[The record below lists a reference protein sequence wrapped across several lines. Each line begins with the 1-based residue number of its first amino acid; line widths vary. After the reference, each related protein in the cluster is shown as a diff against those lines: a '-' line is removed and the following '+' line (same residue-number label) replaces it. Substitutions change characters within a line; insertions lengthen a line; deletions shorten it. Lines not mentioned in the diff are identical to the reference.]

1 MKNIYIL
8 FTIALLSGL
17 SLTAQNNKT
26 KKADKKFDRFEF
38 VDAAE
43 SYLKLVDKDHADTY
57 VYTRLADCYYNIFST
72 IEAEKWYTKAL
83 ESSEDSEVVY
93 KYSQMLKANSK
104 YDESN
109 IWMKKFAAL
118 KPADNRSV
126 AFMKNPDYL
135 PKILEKGKKF
145 NVQSLDFNSE
155 LSDFGGTLKD
165 NKLYIVSARNN
176 ARKNYGWNNQP
187 YLDILEVPVRSD
199 GTYGDVF
206 LLGEKINTKYHE
218 GTVSFSPDG
227 NTMYFSRESFFE
239 KRFVKDSIRNDK
251 YGVLNLFKT
260 TRSGGTWSDAES
272 LPFNSSNYS
281 TDHPALSKDGKTLYF
296 TSDMPGGYGL
306 SDIYKVSVNSDGT
319 FGEPINLGQ
328 KLNTEGRE
336 MFPFSD
342 EKGMLYFS
350 SDGHLGLGGLDVFFT
365 KEIDGKVAP
374 IRNLGIPVNSGA
386 DDFAIVMNSAD
397 EGFVSSNR
405 MGGKGSDDIYAI
417 KKLKPICDVMI
428 VSSVKDAK
436 TDNLI
441 VGATVSL
448 ADADGNILSTKT
460 TDTEGKAEFIIE
472 CDDESELQV
481 AMDDYES
488 QKITI
493 PGTTDEEVGISVML
507 DPIEK
512 IIQPDRIVLNP
523 IYFDFDKSNIT
534 DQAAFELDK
543 LVQVMTKYPE
553 LVVSVT
559 SHTDRRGPASYNMGL
574 SDRRA
579 KTTVQYAISKGIDA
593 SRLSGSGKGETEL
606 INDCGMKCTEEDHD
620 MNRRSEFIIVSGAP
634 Q

>member
-1 MKNIYIL
+1 MKKIYIL

-17 SLTAQNNKT
+17 SLTAQNKKT

-43 SYLKLVDKDHADTY
+43 NYLKLVENGNADTY
-57 VYTRLADCYYNIFST
+57 IYTRLADCYYNIFNTS
-72 IEAEKWYTKAL
+72 EAEKWYAKAL

-104 YDESN
+104 YEESN
-109 IWMKKFAAL
+109 KWMKKFAAI
-118 KPADNRSV
+118 KPADDRSI
-126 AFMKNPDYL
+126 AFMDNPDYL

-145 NVQSLDFNSE
+145 NVQSLDFNST

-176 ARKNYGWNNQP
+176 ARKTYGWNNQP

-199 GTYGDVF
+199 GTYGDAF

-218 GTVSFSPDG
+218 GPVSFTPDG

-260 TRSGGTWSDAES
+260 TKSGGAWSNVES

-281 TDHPALSKDGKTLYF
+281 TDHPALSKDGNTLYF
-296 TSDMPGGYGL
+296 TSDMPGGYGM

-319 FGEPINLGQ
+319 FGEPVNLGQ

-417 KKLKPICDVMI
+417 KKLQPICDVMI
-428 VSSVKDAK
+428 ISNVTDGK
-436 TDNLI
+436 TGNPI
-441 VGATVSL
+441 AEATVSL
-448 ADADGNILSTKT
+448 ADAEGNVLSTKT
-460 TDTEGKAEFIIE
+460 TDAEGKAEFIIE
-472 CDDESELQV
+472 CDNDTELQV
-481 AMDDYES
+481 VMDDYES

-493 PGTTDEEVGISVML
+493 PGTADEEVGISVML
-507 DPIEK
+507 EPIEK

-523 IYFDFDKSNIT
+523 IYFDYDKSNIT
-534 DQAAFELDK
+534 AQAAFELDK
-543 LVQVMTKYPE
+543 LVQVMSKYPNM
-553 LVVSVT
+553 VVLAT
-559 SHTDRRGPASYNMGL
+559 SHADSRGGKAYNQKL
-574 SDRRA
+574 SERRA
-579 KTTVQYAISKGIDA
+579 KSTVQYAISKGIDA
-593 SRLSGSGKGETEL
+593 SRLSGTGKGESEL
-606 INDCGMKCTEEDHD
+606 IYDCVKCSEEEHQ
-620 MNRRSEFIIVSGAP
+620 MNRRSEFIIVSGGP